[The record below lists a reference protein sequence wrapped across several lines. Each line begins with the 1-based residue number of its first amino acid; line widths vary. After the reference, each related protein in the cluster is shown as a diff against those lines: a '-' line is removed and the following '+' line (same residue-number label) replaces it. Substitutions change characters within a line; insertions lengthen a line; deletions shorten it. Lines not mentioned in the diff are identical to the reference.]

1 MQHLLEF
8 WIVPVSS
15 AYLVSDSNTHRR
27 LVPDTPMALEDQIA
41 SRAKEIHTD
50 GYPMSIGEVLSLYND
65 GDMDIHP
72 EFQRIFRWDEDQKS
86 RLIESLLLRIP
97 IPPIFVSQR
106 PDGVWDI
113 IDGVQRLSTIFE
125 FIGVYRDENGLL
137 VEPSTL
143 RATEYLPDLDGYRWE
158 RTGPSGKVFTDA
170 LRRDIKRAKLEF
182 RIIRKESDENAKYDL
197 FQRLNSGT
205 QLSPQEARNCLLV
218 MLNRDM
224 YSEIVRLSEQAD
236 FVTVVPLSE
245 TQEDKAYR
253 QELVLRFF
261 VQADYE
267 GTASQLREEYGEY
280 ITYWMRIASQGY
292 GSAESKINTNL
303 FTETF
308 AAINRAL
315 GEDAFRRFDG
325 KRHLGPFS
333 IACFEFVTSGVSY
346 NLELWRDDSEG
357 LREKVRGI
365 WSSSDF
371 RDYSGT
377 GVSPRRRV
385 PRLVLNSRSYFASK

>member
-1 MQHLLEF
+1 
-8 WIVPVSS
+8 
-15 AYLVSDSNTHRR
+15 
-27 LVPDTPMALEDQIA
+27 MALEEEIA
-41 SRAKEIHTD
+41 TRAKEIHTD

-72 EFQRIFRWDEDQKS
+72 EFQRIFRWDENQKS

-106 PDGVWDI
+106 ADGIWDI

-125 FIGVYRDENGLL
+125 FIGVYRDENGVLI
-137 VEPSTL
+137 EPSTL
-143 RATEYLPDLDGYRWE
+143 RATEYLPDLEGYRWE
-158 RTGPSGKVFTDA
+158 QAGSTGRTFSDA

-224 YSEIVRLSEQAD
+224 FAEIVRLSEQTD
-236 FVTVVPLSE
+236 FWNVVPLSY

-261 VQADYE
+261 VQAHYE
-267 GTASQLREEYGEY
+267 GTGSQLYEEYGEY
-280 ITYWMRIASQGY
+280 ITYWMREAATRFGTD
-292 GSAESKINTNL
+292 ESNIDPVL
-303 FTETF
+303 FVETF
-308 AAINRAL
+308 SAINRAL

-325 KRHLGPFS
+325 SRHLGPFS

-346 NLELWRDDSEG
+346 NLNLWRQDPEG
-357 LREKVRGI
+357 LKEKI
-365 WSSSDF
+365 ESTWTASDF

-377 GVSPRRRV
+377 GFSPRRRV
-385 PRLVLNSRSYFASK
+385 PRLVLNARDYFASK